1 MCARLYADPEEAELG
16 PAQGR
21 SRPPD
26 DRDRGHRVHPRH
38 RPQPAGALGRA
49 DPRRPRQGPAGRP
62 LPHHPRHAR
71 HRRHEE
77 PQEGALEVR
86 RQAGKGQGGSL
97 EMPRRNR
104 PVKRV
109 VAPDP
114 LYQSEAIAK
123 FVNVV
128 MNRGKRSTAEK
139 VVYDALSRASKQA
152 KKEPLEVFDLALRN
166 ATPLL
171 EVKPRRVGGATYQV
185 PVEIRPERRLALAR
199 RWLVRFARQRGG
211 KSMSEK
217 LAFELLD
224 AAQNT
229 GGAVKRKEETHRMAE
244 SNKAFSHF
252 RY

>member
-1 MCARLYADPEEAELG
+1 
-16 PAQGR
+16 
-21 SRPPD
+21 
-26 DRDRGHRVHPRH
+26 V
-38 RPQPAGALGRA
+38 
-49 DPRRPRQGPAGRP
+49 PRR
-62 LPHHPRHAR
+62 
-71 HRRHEE
+71 
-77 PQEGALEVR
+77 
-86 RQAGKGQGGSL
+86 S
-97 EMPRRNR
+97 R

-109 VAPDP
+109 IAPDP
-114 LYQSEAIAK
+114 VYQSEAVAK

-128 MNRGKRSTAEK
+128 MTRGKRSTAEK
-139 VVYDALSRASKQA
+139 VVYDALSRAGKQA
-152 KKEPLEVFDLALRN
+152 KKEPLEIFDLAIRN

-217 LAFELLD
+217 LAYEILD
-224 AAQNT
+224 ASQNT

>member
-1 MCARLYADPEEAELG
+1 
-16 PAQGR
+16 
-21 SRPPD
+21 
-26 DRDRGHRVHPRH
+26 
-38 RPQPAGALGRA
+38 
-49 DPRRPRQGPAGRP
+49 
-62 LPHHPRHAR
+62 
-71 HRRHEE
+71 
-77 PQEGALEVR
+77 
-86 RQAGKGQGGSL
+86 
-97 EMPRRNR
+97 MPRRSR

-109 VAPDP
+109 IAPDP
-114 LYQSEAIAK
+114 VYQSESIAK

-128 MNRGKRSTAEK
+128 MSRGKRSTAEK
-139 VVYDALSRASKQA
+139 VVYDALSRASKQS
-152 KKEPLEVFDLALRN
+152 KKEPLEVFESALRN

-199 RWLVRFARQRGG
+199 RWIVRFARQRGG

-224 AAQNT
+224 ASQNT

>member
-1 MCARLYADPEEAELG
+1 
-16 PAQGR
+16 
-21 SRPPD
+21 
-26 DRDRGHRVHPRH
+26 
-38 RPQPAGALGRA
+38 
-49 DPRRPRQGPAGRP
+49 
-62 LPHHPRHAR
+62 
-71 HRRHEE
+71 
-77 PQEGALEVR
+77 
-86 RQAGKGQGGSL
+86 
-97 EMPRRNR
+97 MPRRNR

-109 VAPDP
+109 IAPDAV
-114 LYQSEAIAK
+114 YQSEAISK

-128 MNRGKRSTAEK
+128 MSRGKRSTAEK

-152 KKEPLEVFDLALRN
+152 KKEPLEVFETALRN

-185 PVEIRPERRLALAR
+185 PIEIRPDRRLALAR
-199 RWLVRFARQRGG
+199 RWIVRFARQRGG
-211 KSMSEK
+211 RSMAEK
-217 LAFELLD
+217 LAFEILD

>member
-1 MCARLYADPEEAELG
+1 
-16 PAQGR
+16 
-21 SRPPD
+21 
-26 DRDRGHRVHPRH
+26 
-38 RPQPAGALGRA
+38 
-49 DPRRPRQGPAGRP
+49 
-62 LPHHPRHAR
+62 
-71 HRRHEE
+71 
-77 PQEGALEVR
+77 
-86 RQAGKGQGGSL
+86 
-97 EMPRRNR
+97 MPRRSR

-109 VAPDP
+109 IAPDP
-114 LYQSEAIAK
+114 VYQSEAIAK

-128 MNRGKRSTAEK
+128 MSKGKRSTAEK
-139 VVYDALSRASKQA
+139 VVYEALSRAGKQA

-166 ATPLL
+166 VTPLL

-199 RWLVRFARQRGG
+199 RWIVRFARQRGG

-217 LAFELLD
+217 LAYELLD
-224 AAQNT
+224 ASQNT